1 MTTAAILVRISDG
14 LLLNKN
20 LAVWGKARC
29 MPKRVL
35 LLLLFVSDRIS
46 AAFGQS

>member
-14 LLLNKN
+14 LLNEN
-20 LAVWGKARC
+20 LAIWGKARC

-35 LLLLFVSDRIS
+35 LLLLFVSDRMS